1 MFCPGRYAARAL
13 FVGPAGEG
21 TLGRLNRDVY
31 IAIVLL
37 LLCGVFFAVSFDIR
51 NIDYGILMPATWP
64 RIIPVALS
72 ILSLIYLVQSL
83 RRGAPEDPEP
93 FSIAGVLQKYRNP
106 LWCYGLFLL
115 FLLTLDFLGM
125 LIGGVLF
132 VFCLLTA
139 IGGASKR
146 NLIIHALIAVI
157 MVGAMWALFTYAL
170 GVIFPQGEII
180 TNL

>member
-1 MFCPGRYAARAL
+1 MI
-13 FVGPAGEG
+13 
-21 TLGRLNRDVY
+21 RLNRDVY

-37 LLCGVFFAVSFDIR
+37 LLCGVFFATTFDIR
-51 NIDYGILMPATWP
+51 EVDYGILTPAAWP
-64 RIIPVALS
+64 RIILVALTV
-72 ILSLIYLVQSL
+72 LSLIYLVQSL
-83 RRGAPEDPEP
+83 RRGAPPDDAEP
-93 FSIAGVLQKYRNP
+93 FSLKGLIGKYRNP

-115 FLLTLDFLGM
+115 FLLTLDYLGM

-139 IGGASKR
+139 VGGASKR

-170 GVIFPQGEII
+170 GVIFPQGEIF
-180 TNL
+180 TTL

>member
-1 MFCPGRYAARAL
+1 LTRF
-13 FVGPAGEG
+13 
-21 TLGRLNRDVY
+21 NRDVY

-37 LLCGVFFAVSFDIR
+37 LLCGVLFASTFTIR
-51 NIDYGILMPATWP
+51 EVDYGILTPAAWP
-64 RIIPVALS
+64 RIILVALT

-83 RRGAPEDPEP
+83 GRGAPPDDTEP
-93 FSIAGVLQKYRNP
+93 FSLKGLIGKYRNP

-115 FLLTLDFLGM
+115 FLLTLDYLGM

-132 VFCLLTA
+132 VFFLLTA

-170 GVIFPQGEII
+170 GVIFPQGEIF
-180 TNL
+180 TTL

>member
-1 MFCPGRYAARAL
+1 MS
-13 FVGPAGEG
+13 
-21 TLGRLNRDVY
+21 RLNRDVY

-37 LLCGVFFAVSFDIR
+37 LLCGVFFAATFHIR
-51 NIDYGILMPATWP
+51 EIDYGILTPSAWP
-64 RIIPVALS
+64 RIILVALS
-72 ILSLIYLVQSL
+72 ILSLVYLVQSL
-83 RRGAPEDPEP
+83 RREAPEETVEP
-93 FSIAGVLQKYRNP
+93 FSLKGTIAKYRNP

-115 FLLTLDFLGM
+115 FLLTLDYLGM

-139 IGGASKR
+139 IGGVSKR
-146 NLIIHALIAVI
+146 NLIVHALIAII